1 MPGAREGVGSVEI
14 CRNKEDGADADYYC
28 VGNMERV
35 NARKRIGFA
44 WGNIWGEARF
54 AGRGDGKG
62 GGGLLPVAYSGPWGG
77 SPGSPDSQQR
87 GGRSQGGAKVLAAW
101 EGTTTAA
108 VTAGAGAR
116 WGLEMENVDSLAG
129 VQSHRVRPCH

>member
-1 MPGAREGVGSVEI
+1 MR
-14 CRNKEDGADADYYC
+14 
-28 VGNMERV
+28 
-35 NARKRIGFA
+35 
-44 WGNIWGEARF
+44 
-54 AGRGDGKG
+54 GRGLASLGGTSGGKLG
-62 GGGLLPVAYSGPWGG
+62 SLDEETGRGGGLLPVAYSGPWGG